1 MHKKST
7 SAWVNFLGDDYSKKK
22 ADLFKKQKGRPSNLT
37 EAPVAQNVNPKF
49 PIENH

>member
-7 SAWVNFLGDDYSKKK
+7 SAWVNFLGDDSSKKK
-22 ADLFKKQKGRPSNLT
+22 ADPLKNKKGRPSNLT
-37 EAPVAQNVNPKF
+37 EAPEAQNVNPKF